1 MYCRAIACD
10 FDGTGATDG
19 HPAPEIYAALAAART
34 QGIVSLLVT
43 GRVLEDVQRACE
55 EFSPFDAVVAENGA
69 VIYLCDIGRMIQ
81 IGEPPPE
88 HFLGELRAQGVP
100 FHTGAVIVATWEPHV
115 YKVLELIRRFGLDAQ
130 LIFNRAALMVLPS
143 GINKAVGVR
152 RALDE
157 LGRSERNLIAFG
169 DAENDIP
176 MLTDAELGV
185 AARGSIPAVLALA
198 DDRVSQ
204 PGGAGVSSY
213 IRTVLERGGVIPTPR
228 RRTVMLGKTSEG
240 SEVTLPNSG
249 TNVVISGDPRTGKS
263 WIAGLL
269 AEQLIEERYQI
280 CIVDPEGDY
289 AQMGQRPKVVT
300 LGHELALPA
309 PATAARFISNERLS
323 IILTLSSLAP
333 GDQLT
338 YVEQLLAALQSER
351 DAMGMP
357 HWLVIDEAHYF
368 FQTQSPCLKYLT
380 SRTGSFCLV
389 TYRPSLL
396 AGEVYSAIGAHIL
409 TTTKVEEERYFV
421 TKILQAHDNL
431 NMAAHS
437 ALEALELPRAGLL
450 LTNSSETRWRVFTP
464 VERIT
469 RHAHHSRKYADTRL
483 PDDKAFRFFNAG
495 EPLIAHNIIEFH
507 QAIKSAP
514 LGSLSYHLSA
524 GDFSRWVGEVMG
536 DQQLARG
543 LRKLERSTPVG
554 ATPERA
560 EILAHVE
567 DHYLIQKNGTQ

>member
-1 MYCRAIACD
+1 
-10 FDGTGATDG
+10 
-19 HPAPEIYAALAAART
+19 
-34 QGIVSLLVT
+34 
-43 GRVLEDVQRACE
+43 
-55 EFSPFDAVVAENGA
+55 
-69 VIYLCDIGRMIQ
+69 
-81 IGEPPPE
+81 
-88 HFLGELRAQGVP
+88 
-100 FHTGAVIVATWEPHV
+100 
-115 YKVLELIRRFGLDAQ
+115 
-130 LIFNRAALMVLPS
+130 
-143 GINKAVGVR
+143 
-152 RALDE
+152 
-157 LGRSERNLIAFG
+157 
-169 DAENDIP
+169 
-176 MLTDAELGV
+176 
-185 AARGSIPAVLALA
+185 
-198 DDRVSQ
+198 
-204 PGGAGVSSY
+204 
-213 IRTVLERGGVIPTPR
+213 
-228 RRTVMLGKTSEG
+228 EG

-421 TKILQAHDNL
+421 TKILQAHYNL

-450 LTNSSETRWRVFTP
+450 LTNSSETRWRVFTR

>member
-469 RHAHHSRKYADTRL
+469 GHAHHSRKYADTRL

-567 DHYLIQKNGTQ
+567 DHYLIQNNGTQ

>member
-19 HPAPEIYAALAAART
+19 HPAPEVYAALAAARP
-34 QGIVSLLVT
+34 QGVVTLLVT

-69 VIYLCDIGRMIQ
+69 VIYLCGIGRMIQ

-88 HFLGELRAQGVP
+88 HFLGELRTQGVP
-100 FHTGAVIVATWEPHV
+100 FHTGAVIVGTWEQHV
-115 YKVLELIRRFGLDAQ
+115 HKVLELIRRFGLDAQ

-152 RALDE
+152 RALEE
-157 LGRSERNLIAFG
+157 LRRSERNLIAFG
-169 DAENDIP
+169 DAENDIS

-213 IRTVLERGGVIPTPR
+213 IRTVLERGAVIPTPR
-228 RRTVMLGKTSEG
+228 RRAVLLGKTSEG

-249 TNVVISGDPRTGKS
+249 TNVVISGDPRSGKS

-269 AEQLIEERYQI
+269 AEQLIEEGYQI

-333 GDQLT
+333 GEQSA

-351 DAMGMP
+351 DAIGIP

-368 FQTQSPCLKYLT
+368 FQSQSPCLKYLN
-380 SRTGSFCLV
+380 SQTGSFCLV

-396 AGEVYSAIGAHIL
+396 ADEVYAAIGAQIL

-421 TKILQAHDNL
+421 TKILQAHDHMNL
-431 NMAAHS
+431 AAHS
-437 ALEALELPRAGLL
+437 ALEALELPRVGLL
-450 LTNSSETRWRVFTP
+450 LRNSAQPQWRVFTP
-464 VERIT
+464 VKRIT

-483 PDDKAFRFFNAG
+483 SDDKAFRFINAG
-495 EPLIAHNIIEFH
+495 SPLIAHNMIEFH
-507 QAIKSAP
+507 QAIQSAP
-514 LGSLSYHLSA
+514 VDSLRYHLRA

-536 DQQLARG
+536 DQQLAKG
-543 LRKLERSTPVG
+543 LRKLERSSPAGT
-554 ATPERA
+554 TPERA
-560 EILAHVE
+560 EILAHIE
-567 DHYLIQKNGTQ
+567 DHYLIEKE

>member
-357 HWLVIDEAHYF
+357 HWLLIDEAHYF

-421 TKILQAHDNL
+421 TKILQAHYNL

-450 LTNSSETRWRVFTP
+450 LTNSSEARWRVFTP

-469 RHAHHSRKYADTRL
+469 GHAHHSRKYADTRL

>member
-81 IGEPPPE
+81 IDEPPPE

-130 LIFNRAALMVLPS
+130 MIFNRAALMVLPS

-437 ALEALELPRAGLL
+437 ALEALELPRVGLL

-464 VERIT
+464 VERIPG
-469 RHAHHSRKYADTRL
+469 HAHHSRKYADTRL

-543 LRKLERSTPVG
+543 LRKL
-554 ATPERA
+554 
-560 EILAHVE
+560 
-567 DHYLIQKNGTQ
+567 

>member
-19 HPAPEIYAALAAART
+19 RPAPEVYAALAAARA
-34 QGIVSLLVT
+34 QGIITLLVT

-69 VIYLCDIGRMIQ
+69 VIYLCGIGRTIQ

-100 FHTGAVIVATWEPHV
+100 FHTGAVIVGTWEPHV

-152 RALDE
+152 RVLEE
-157 LGRSERNLIAFG
+157 LRRSERNLIAFG

-198 DDRVSQ
+198 DDRVAQ

-213 IRTVLERGGVIPTPR
+213 IRTVLDRGGVVPTPR
-228 RRTVMLGKTSEG
+228 RRAVLLGKTSEG

-249 TNVVISGDPRTGKS
+249 TNVVISGDPRSGKS

-269 AEQLIEERYQI
+269 AEQLIEQGYQI

-300 LGHELALPA
+300 LGHELALPS
-309 PATAARFISNERLS
+309 PINAAKFLSDEPLS

-333 GDQLT
+333 AEQLS
-338 YVEQLLAALQSER
+338 YVEQLLAALESER
-351 DAMGMP
+351 DAMGIP

-368 FQTQSPCLKYLT
+368 FQTQSPCLKYL
-380 SRTGSFCLV
+380 SSQTGNFCLV
-389 TYRPSLL
+389 TYRPRLL
-396 AGEVYSAIGAHIL
+396 AGEVYGAIGAHIL

-421 TKILQAHDNL
+421 TKILQAHDHLNL
-431 NMAAHS
+431 AAHS

-450 LTNSSETRWRVFTP
+450 LTNAPATQWRVFTP

-483 PDDKAFRFFNAG
+483 PDDKAFRFINAG
-495 EPLIAHNIIEFH
+495 EPLIAHNMIELH
-507 QAIKSAP
+507 QAIQSAP
-514 LGSLSYHLSA
+514 LVSLCHHLSA
-524 GDFSRWVGEVMG
+524 GDFSRWVGEVLG

-543 LRKLERSTPVG
+543 LRKLERGTPAG
-554 ATPERA
+554 ATPDRA
-560 EILAHVE
+560 EILAHIE
-567 DHYLIQKNGTQ
+567 DHYLIQHSGTQ